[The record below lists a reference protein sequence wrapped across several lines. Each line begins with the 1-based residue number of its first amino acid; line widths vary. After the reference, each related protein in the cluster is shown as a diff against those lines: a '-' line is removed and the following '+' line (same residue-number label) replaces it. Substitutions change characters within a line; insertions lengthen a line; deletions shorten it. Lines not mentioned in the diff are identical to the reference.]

1 MAVMLKQPGAFT
13 ITPHKVSLCIL
24 LKIYAP
30 PGQVS
35 VPFPFESVAQHNRL
49 GLFILALTKVSS
61 ISSPIVIPLYSM
73 FCSTGVSGVW
83 HLSVSHTDASPIHV
97 ISLNYIL
104 LSNDYHYGCVSCGV
118 GVVSELA
125 LHPNR
130 HVDPDNLK
138 I

>member
-73 FCSTGVSGVW
+73 FCSTGVSGV
-83 HLSVSHTDASPIHV
+83 
-97 ISLNYIL
+97 
-104 LSNDYHYGCVSCGV
+104 
-118 GVVSELA
+118 
-125 LHPNR
+125 
-130 HVDPDNLK
+130 
-138 I
+138 